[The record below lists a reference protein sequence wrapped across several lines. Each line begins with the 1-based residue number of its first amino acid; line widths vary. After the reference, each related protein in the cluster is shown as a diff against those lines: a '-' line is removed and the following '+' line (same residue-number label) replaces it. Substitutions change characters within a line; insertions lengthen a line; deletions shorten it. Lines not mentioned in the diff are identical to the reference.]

1 MTLSQV
7 LDQVDAYLGR
17 FVSFPSQEA
26 RHAVTLWAAHTHAFD
41 CFDSTPRLALTSPEK
56 QSGKTRCLEVL
67 GLLVAHPLHT
77 TSVTSAVLYRMID
90 RGPTPTVLLDEYDTI
105 FGQHA
110 SDRSEE
116 VRALIN
122 AGHRRGV
129 TIPRCVPP
137 KMDPQQFETF
147 APVALAGI
155 GQLPDTVSD
164 RAVVVAMRR
173 QTQGDRAQPFRLRK
187 HEPEGIELG
196 DSLADCMN
204 AIRHTLDGYE
214 PDNPLEDRP
223 ADVWEPPLAIAEHAG
238 PDWARR
244 ARTAATT
251 LTGGQGSSETLG
263 VELLRDIRAV
273 WPALEPTVP
282 VTALVELLCQDDE
295 LRWAEHRGNRLTPR
309 TLAHLLRP
317 FDIQSHRTK
326 NGKHYARRDLLD
338 PWDRYLEPL
347 ASSPEGAQ
355 GAQVASDAAG
365 VKVVQVVQVPQE
377 ERAALSEALF

>member
-1 MTLSQV
+1 VTLSQV

-17 FVSFPSQEA
+17 FVSFPCPEA

-137 KMDPQQFETF
+137 SMDPREFATF

-173 QTQGDRAQPFRLRK
+173 QTQGDRAQPFRVRK

-196 DSLADCMN
+196 DSLADCMD

-244 ARTAATT
+244 ARTAATA

-273 WPALEPTVP
+273 WPAMEPTVP
-282 VTALVELLCQDDE
+282 VTALVELLCQDNE
-295 LRWAEHRGNRLTPR
+295 LRWAEHRGKGLTAR
-309 TLAHLLRP
+309 SLAQMLRP
-317 FDIQSHRTK
+317 FGIHSHK
-326 NGKHYARRDLLD
+326 EAAANVYARSDLLD
-338 PWDRYLEPL
+338 PWGRYLEPPS
-347 ASSPEGAQ
+347 SSPEGPQ
-355 GAQVASDAAG
+355 GPEGPELEELEEMDLLR
-365 VKVVQVVQVPQE
+365 K
-377 ERAALSEALF
+377 ERATPIEALF